1 MEIMNFNL
9 YEEYLSYIFYMNV
22 YFKKCECRNCKI
34 LFFIYVRVMC
44 YEKCCKEVIRY
55 IFFGGYYVWF

>member
-22 YFKKCECRNCKI
+22 YFKKYECRNCKI

-44 YEKCCKEVIRY
+44 YEKCCKEVIR
-55 IFFGGYYVWF
+55 